1 MSCCV
6 SLMKSWPKMTTQV
19 ESTSRFENT
28 SRRLIRKFRSLRNE
42 LNTLKLQLQRG
53 DRPGD
58 RLAGIGYVAY
68 KVRLPNRSARRGKSG
83 GFRVI
88 YQEKSGRLVLLLLI
102 YSKTERADI
111 PDHVIVGVIE
121 EASST

>member
-1 MSCCV
+1 MPTSV
-6 SLMKSWPKMTTQV
+6 DTAKAFDRESKRLTRRFPSLEADV
-19 ESTSRFENT
+19 EQLI
-28 SRRLIRKFRSLRNE
+28 RRLE
-42 LNTLKLQLQRG
+42 RG

-58 RLAGIGYVAY
+58 RLIGIGYEAY

-88 YQEKSGRLVLLLLI
+88 YHDKSSHLVLLLLI

-111 PDHVIVGVIE
+111 PDDVIIRVIE
-121 EASST
+121 ETS